1 MTYEQAY
8 AEGFCKAAEVAG
20 VDPVALCKRAQAL
33 KAYSRLGALLS
44 KARAGAQKGGKR
56 YLELLGGGRPRFI
69 EQVRQGLNLEHLGG
83 PLESTKP
90 LERLLGRLLAGRAR
104 VASRIQR
111 IKGGPLENPADVIEA
126 RKALATQFGTGVG
139 AAGAGAGL
147 YALRDGEND

>member
-44 KARAGAQKGGKR
+44 KARVGAQNGGKR
-56 YLELLGGGRPRFI
+56 YLELLSGGRPRFI

-90 LERLLGRLLAGRAR
+90 VERLLGRILAGRAR
-104 VASRIQR
+104 VADRIKR

-126 RKALATQFGTGVG
+126 RKALAAQLGTGVG

-147 YALRDGEND
+147 YALHDGKND